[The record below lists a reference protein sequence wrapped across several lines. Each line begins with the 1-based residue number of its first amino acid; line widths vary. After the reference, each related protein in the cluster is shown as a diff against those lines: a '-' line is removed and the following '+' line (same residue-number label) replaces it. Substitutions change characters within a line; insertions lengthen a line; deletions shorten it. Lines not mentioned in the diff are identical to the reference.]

1 MELTLPEQVYE
12 AWGSPEPVE
21 IGLPKR
27 GGSVYQ
33 YRLRDVVQVTP
44 EGIRI
49 PAEVTVT
56 VRQSPEGVWHD
67 SYETAP
73 ARPAEKTPGG
83 TGSSNFDEPRLSREL
98 KEWLQKE
105 RYKILDTQSAAQAN
119 AEWREIGYDKSPI
132 AAGTE
137 VYHISAGDHAY
148 VQVYRRAAGNY
159 AGRWIMRAED
169 IAGLTG
175 AEIAEKYALPVIPDM
190 ICDVKLP
197 PELELEVSIAGEQK
211 QWRRSHGGNVQ
222 YGIKSTR
229 PKDVWFTNRRRLNE

>member
-1 MELTLPEQVYE
+1 MLFSTVFPLSMEEEYGRVEEKAGDEAENVLPEGQLQP
-12 AWGSPEPVE
+12 G
-21 IGLPKR
+21 
-27 GGSVYQ
+27 
-33 YRLRDVVQVTP
+33 T
-44 EGIRI
+44 
-49 PAEVTVT
+49 EV
-56 VRQSPEGVWHD
+56 P
-67 SYETAP
+67 
-73 ARPAEKTPGG
+73 
-83 TGSSNFDEPRLSREL
+83 
-98 KEWLQKE
+98 
-105 RYKILDTQSAAQAN
+105 AQAN

-148 VQVYRRAAGNY
+148 VRVYRRAAGNY

-229 PKDVWFTNRRRLNE
+229 PKDVWFINRRRLNE